1 MTKKYIVDLTPEE
14 RQYLEAFTTTGH
26 HAAYQITRARILLKA
41 DRCQSGGSWQDLEIS
56 QALDVGVSTVER
68 VRRCFVELGLDA
80 SLKRQPGG
88 GRKRKLNG
96 EQEAHL
102 IALRCSQPPQGEARW
117 TVQLLADQMVVLGQ
131 VDSISNETVRQALK
145 KTNFSPGNKIVG

>member
-1 MTKKYIVDLTPEE
+1 M
-14 RQYLEAFTTTGH
+14 
-26 HAAYQITRARILLKA
+26 
-41 DRCQSGGSWQDLEIS
+41 
-56 QALDVGVSTVER
+56 
-68 VRRCFVELGLDA
+68 ELGLDA

-145 KTNFSPGNKIVG
+145 KTNSSPGNKIVG